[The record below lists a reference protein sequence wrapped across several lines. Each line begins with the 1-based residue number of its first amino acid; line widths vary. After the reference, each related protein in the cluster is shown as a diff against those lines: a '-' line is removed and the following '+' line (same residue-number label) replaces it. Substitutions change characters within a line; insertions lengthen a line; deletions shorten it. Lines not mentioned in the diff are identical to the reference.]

1 MKFLSNAKVK
11 VIMMLLIFIVLFA
24 AVNLGLGFL
33 TNDDTLYFSRVS
45 INEMYEDEDIDTIFL
60 GSSVCFYAFDPEYID
75 EKLGTHSFNLAT
87 MHQGMDGSYAL
98 LKEAGKSH
106 NLKTVYLDLFY
117 SIPTLYENDLR
128 KDLTS
133 TYLISDYMKPS
144 VNRFKYR
151 VNASNEDHY
160 FNTFLLSR
168 RNSNMLLEPSAVVD
182 LLKKKLSKTYREG
195 GLIYNENKPNEYAS
209 RGYVY
214 NYKALKTEG
223 NLMRFGD
230 HNPVDVSKLS
240 KDWIEAFDAIVDYC
254 ETHNIKLVLVATPLS
269 NFRICNVG
277 NYDEYIDFINERIKG
292 KDVEYYDF
300 NLLRDDVFADTT
312 TYYSDD
318 HHLSLKGTKA
328 FQSIFTDLMSGEV
341 TRSDVMYDTAK
352 EKFEKMGKNVFGLI
366 VEKCDEAQ
374 LKFKPVTNIISG
386 KFDYEVIVMDEDQN
400 ELWTFDSRK
409 EDIIMNDGIT
419 GKITYCD
426 SARCIVNI
434 MTYVDGELKAT
445 TIIDIKNK

>member
-11 VIMMLLIFIVLFA
+11 VILMILIFIVLFA

-45 INEMYEDEDIDTIFL
+45 INEMYEDKDIDTIFL
-60 GSSVCFYAFDPEYID
+60 GSSVCFYAFNPEYID

-106 NLKTVYLDLFY
+106 ELKTVYLDLFC
-117 SIPTLYENDLR
+117 SIPTLYENKKR
-128 KDLTS
+128 VDLTS

-144 VNRFKYR
+144 IDRVKYCID
-151 VNASNEDHY
+151 ASNRKHY

-168 RNSNMLLEPSAVVD
+168 RNANMLLEPAAVTD
-182 LLKKKLSKTYREG
+182 LLKKKLTKTYLSG
-195 GLIYNENKPNEYAS
+195 GLIYKDTKPNEYAS
-209 RGYVY
+209 KGYVY

-230 HNPVDVSKLS
+230 HNPINVDKLS
-240 KDWIEAFDAIVDYC
+240 KDWIKAFDGIVEYC
-254 ETHNIKLVLVATPLS
+254 EEHNIKLVLVATPLS

-300 NLLRDDVFADTT
+300 NLLKDDVFADTT

-328 FQSIFTDLMSGEV
+328 FQSIFTDLMSGKV
-341 TRSDVMYDTAK
+341 TRSDVMYDTVK
-352 EKFEKMGKNVFGLI
+352 EKFEKMTPNVFGLI
-366 VEKCDEAQ
+366 VNKRDEAQ
-374 LKFKPVTNIISG
+374 LTFKPVTNITSG
-386 KFDYEVIVMDEDQN
+386 KFDYEVIVMDGDQN
-400 ELWTFDSRK
+400 ELWTFDSR
-409 EDIIMNDGIT
+409 EDDIILGDGVT
-419 GKITYCD
+419 GEITYCD
-426 SARCIVNI
+426 SGRCIVKI
-434 MTYVDGELKAT
+434 ITYVDGELKAT
-445 TIIDIKNK
+445 TIVDVKNE